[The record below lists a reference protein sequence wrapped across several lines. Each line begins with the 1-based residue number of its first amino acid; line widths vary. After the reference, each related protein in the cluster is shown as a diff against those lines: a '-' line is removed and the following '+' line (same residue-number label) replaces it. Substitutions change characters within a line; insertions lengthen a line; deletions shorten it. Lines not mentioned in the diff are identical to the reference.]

1 MEGDKTD
8 IIYNFLMILPNKAAM
23 SVDILEL
30 IQMSLVEKRKNPRQQ
45 LIRFLLS

>member
-1 MEGDKTD
+1 
-8 IIYNFLMILPNKAAM
+8 MILPNQAAM

-30 IQMSLVEKRKNPRQQ
+30 IQMSFIEKRKNPRQQ